1 MENPCRRRSGGIWTR
16 LRTGGVMRI
25 ILYFLIA
32 VVAAPAWAA
41 WVAVSESNDLVAYI
55 EPASIRKNGHFRKVW
70 QVQDLKQRDEHGAM
84 SRRLLIEYDCKDER
98 FRVLATST
106 HSEPVAAGK
115 TLVSADVPGT

>member
-1 MENPCRRRSGGIWTR
+1 
-16 LRTGGVMRI
+16 MRI

-32 VVAAPAWAA
+32 LAAAPAWAE
-41 WVAVSESNDLVAYI
+41 WVAVSESKELVAYI
-55 EPASIRKNGHFRKVW
+55 EPSSIRKNGSLRKVW

-106 HSEPVAAGK
+106 HSEPMAAGK
-115 TLVSADVPGT
+115 TLVSVDVPSKWSAFAPDTPAEDTLEIVCTK

>member
-1 MENPCRRRSGGIWTR
+1 
-16 LRTGGVMRI
+16 MRI

-32 VVAAPAWAA
+32 VVAAPAWAE

-55 EPASIRKNGHFRKVW
+55 EPSSIRKNGNFRKVW

-84 SRRLLIEYDCKDER
+84 SRRLLVEYDCKDER

-106 HSEPVAAGK
+106 HPEPMAAGK
-115 TLVSADVPGT
+115 ALVLVDVPSTWAAFAPGTPAEDTLEIVCTR

>member
-16 LRTGGVMRI
+16 LRTRDVMRI
-25 ILYFLIA
+25 ILYFPIA
-32 VVAAPAWAA
+32 VVAAPAWAE

-55 EPASIRKNGHFRKVW
+55 EPASIRKTGHFRKVW

-106 HSEPVAAGK
+106 HSEPMAAGK
-115 TLVSADVPGT
+115 TLVSADVPGR

>member
-1 MENPCRRRSGGIWTR
+1 
-16 LRTGGVMRI
+16 MRI

-32 VVAAPAWAA
+32 VVAAPAWAE

-70 QVQDLKQRDEHGAM
+70 QVQDLKQRDEQGAM